1 MIKVQD
7 WYADSLTSPELLDLS
22 QLPEC
27 VSNARLD
34 FIKVVIMS
42 SLDLNLRAKT
52 PVEHLE

>member
-7 WYADSLTSPELLDLS
+7 WYADSLSSPELLDLS

-42 SLDLNLRAKT
+42 SLDLNLPAET
-52 PVEHLE
+52 LVEHLE